1 MADDALKKDG
11 EISAPKKRGGKRP
24 GAGRKP
30 AAHNILKKAIRDQA
44 QEHGPAALQA
54 LVDIAKSKT
63 APPAARV
70 SAATAILDRAY
81 GKPLS
86 AVEVTGK
93 DGKPIEHDHKVKAR
107 VVIVPPKVEAPVEVR
122 PLKRDGEAAP

>member
-1 MADDALKKDG
+1 MKKDE

-30 AAHNILKKAIRDQA
+30 AAHNVLKKAIREQA
-44 QEHGPAALQA
+44 QEHGEAALQA
-54 LVDIAKSKT
+54 LVTIAKSRT

-86 AVEVTGK
+86 SVEHTGK
-93 DGKPIEHDHKVKAR
+93 GGKPIEHDHKVKVR
-107 VVIVPPKVEAPVEVR
+107 VILVPPKVEAPIETR
-122 PLKRDGEAAP
+122 PLRREDDAQ